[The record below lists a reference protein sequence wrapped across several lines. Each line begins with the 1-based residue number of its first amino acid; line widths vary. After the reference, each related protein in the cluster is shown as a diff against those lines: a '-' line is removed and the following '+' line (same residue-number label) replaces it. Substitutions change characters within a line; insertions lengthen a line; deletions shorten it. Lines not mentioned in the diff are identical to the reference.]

1 MQIQVHTDNH
11 IPGDERLADYTE
23 AHIRDALGHLTD
35 RVTRIDAHLADENGE
50 GKGGEGK
57 GSDDKRCML
66 EAHVA
71 GQPPIAVTH
80 HADTVKEAIGGAV
93 DKLEKVLGGIE
104 DRRRDKH
111 PARG

>member
-23 AHIRDALGHLTD
+23 AHIRDALGHLAD
-35 RVTRIDAHLADENGE
+35 RVTRIDAHLGDENGE
-50 GKGGEGK
+50 GKRT
-57 GSDDKRCML
+57 DNDKRCML
-66 EAHVA
+66 EARVA

-80 HADTVKEAIGGAV
+80 HAGTVKEAIGGAI